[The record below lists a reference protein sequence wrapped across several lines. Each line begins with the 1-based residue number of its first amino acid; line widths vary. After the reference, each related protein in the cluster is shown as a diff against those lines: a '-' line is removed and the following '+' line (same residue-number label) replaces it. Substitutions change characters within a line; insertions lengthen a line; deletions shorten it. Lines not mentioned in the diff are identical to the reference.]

1 MVRVEAREMLS
12 GVIVLI
18 RCYHGWADH
27 SGHTLHTEVVD
38 VDGEDSEQLVVAAA
52 DALNHWLKDRSK
64 DICASTERVP
74 AGQP

>member
-1 MVRVEAREMLS
+1 MF
-12 GVIVLI
+12 GGTIVLI

-27 SGHTLHTEVVD
+27 SGHTVHTEIVD
-38 VDGEDSEQLVVAAA
+38 IDGEDTEQLAVAAA

-64 DICASTERVP
+64 HICRSVERTP